1 MKYSIPQFVLAVIVV
16 VTVIF
21 LYLSKTQEFSRS
33 RRKSSKSSSR
43 APAPKWDANQL
54 RCFKM
59 MGADPNSLK
68 AQSLARSGFPCDAK
82 LARNFPR

>member
-16 VTVIF
+16 VTVIS

-33 RRKSSKSSSR
+33 RRKSKKSS
-43 APAPKWDANQL
+43 PAPKWDANQL

-68 AQSLARSGFPCDAK
+68 AQSLAKSGFPCDAK
-82 LARNFPR
+82 NARNFPR

>member
-16 VTVIF
+16 VTVIS

-33 RRKSSKSSSR
+33 SRKSKRSSSR

-59 MGADPNSLK
+59 MGTNPDSPM
-68 AQSLARSGFPCDAK
+68 AQSLAKSGFPCDAK
-82 LARNFPR
+82 NAKKFSR